1 MADSF
6 LRLDLDTLEHPK
18 IVRLMTQ
25 YGDRGYVSLQ
35 RLWINAAKFNP
46 ESGRFDGSAKELSAI
61 ARAPGK
67 PGEFIAFLVE
77 VRLLDLD
84 GETYSVHN
92 WVDRE
97 PFFADAPARKAR
109 NTRNANKRWA
119 QPDEPTGNE
128 EGNGESKRQQA
139 QALVDSWN
147 ATVTRLPKVEKL
159 NAQRI
164 AHVCARLKEHSPE
177 EMVALFK
184 RLDDSDLA
192 QKWGSF
198 DWVTKS
204 EFNLSKLS
212 EGQYDNHRG
221 ANGAGAP
228 VRPMP
233 TGAEYLKTLENSN

>member
-6 LRLDLDTLEHPK
+6 LRLDLDTPEHPK

-25 YGDRGYVSLQ
+25 YGDRGFVSLQ

-119 QPDEPTGNE
+119 QPDAPADSE
-128 EGNGESKRQQA
+128 EGEIESKRQLVQT
-139 QALVDSWN
+139 LVDSWN
-147 ATVTRLPKVEKL
+147 ATVQCLPKVEKL
-159 NAQRI
+159 TAQRI
-164 AHVCARLKEHSPE
+164 SHAFARLKDHTPE
-177 EMVALFK
+177 ELAALFK

-192 QKWGSF
+192 AKWGSF
-198 DWVTKS
+198 DWLIKS
-204 EFNLSKLS
+204 ETNLTKLR
-212 EGQYDNHRG
+212 EGHYDNHRG
-221 ANGAGAP
+221 ANGAGNPA
-228 VRPMP
+228 RSMP
-233 TGAEYLKTLENSN
+233 TGAEYLKRLENSN

>member
-6 LRLDLDTLEHPK
+6 LRLDLDTPEHPK

-46 ESGRFDGSAKELSAI
+46 ESGRFDGGAKELSAI

-119 QPDEPTGNE
+119 RK
-128 EGNGESKRQQA
+128 KRMVINT
-139 QALVDSWN
+139 LKRELWMCERRN
-147 ATVTRLPKVEKL
+147 TR
-159 NAQRI
+159 
-164 AHVCARLKEHSPE
+164 
-177 EMVALFK
+177 
-184 RLDDSDLA
+184 
-192 QKWGSF
+192 
-198 DWVTKS
+198 
-204 EFNLSKLS
+204 
-212 EGQYDNHRG
+212 
-221 ANGAGAP
+221 
-228 VRPMP
+228 
-233 TGAEYLKTLENSN
+233 